1 MFTQT
6 SLFREQA
13 FRDLDACSVLK
24 TVADID
30 METASA
36 VLKKLGGI
44 HKIAQ
49 ASEAMLAQLPGIG
62 PKKAAKIKAMTLW
75 ALLLKEADLGEQVT
89 IRSPADIANLQ
100 MLEMSLLE
108 REEMRVIVLN
118 TKNKVL
124 LVETIYQGSLNTTVV
139 RIAEVFRAAIINN
152 AAGIVLLHNHPSGDP
167 TPSPE
172 DVHVTQMIYEVGRG
186 LNIAVLDHV
195 IFAGNRYVSLKERG
209 LAFTT

>member
-13 FRDLDACSVLK
+13 FRELDACTALK
-24 TVADID
+24 TIVGID
-30 METASA
+30 METATA
-36 VLKKLGGI
+36 LFKKMGGI
-44 HKIAQ
+44 HKVAQ

-75 ALLLKEADLGEQVT
+75 ALLLKEPDLTEPIT

-118 TKNKVL
+118 TKNKVQV
-124 LVETIYQGSLNTTVV
+124 VETIYQGSLNTTVV
-139 RIAEVFRAAIINN
+139 RISEVFRAAIINN
-152 AAGIVLLHNHPSGDP
+152 AASIVLLHNHPSGDP

-172 DVHVTQMIYEVGRG
+172 DVRVTEMIYEVGRG
-186 LNIAVLDHV
+186 LDIAVLDHV

-209 LAFTT
+209 LGAL